1 MDSTNCTQKEST
13 VDSLD
18 TTLGNLNKKDER
30 WSVDSILEPTT
41 AVMDL
46 DSFILNCETHNA

>member
-1 MDSTNCTQKEST
+1 MQKEST
-13 VDSLD
+13 VDGLD

-30 WSVDSILEPTT
+30 LSVDSILEPAT
-41 AVMDL
+41 AVMDI

>member
-1 MDSTNCTQKEST
+1 MRKNSA
-13 VDSLD
+13 VDGHH
-18 TTLGNLNKKDER
+18 TTLENLNKKDER